1 MEMVLSNVGSPDRIA
16 RALAGG
22 GLALAEL
29 SGYLGGLEQLVE
41 IATLAM
47 ALFLLTTGFSG
58 HCPTYTVLGITT
70 CPNEDEEE

>member
-1 MEMVLSNVGSPDRIA
+1 MMKNNVGSPDRIA

-29 SGYLGGLEQLVE
+29 SGYLGAIEQVVE

-58 HCPTYTVLGITT
+58 RCPTYTVFGIST
-70 CPNEDEEE
+70 CSNEDEEE